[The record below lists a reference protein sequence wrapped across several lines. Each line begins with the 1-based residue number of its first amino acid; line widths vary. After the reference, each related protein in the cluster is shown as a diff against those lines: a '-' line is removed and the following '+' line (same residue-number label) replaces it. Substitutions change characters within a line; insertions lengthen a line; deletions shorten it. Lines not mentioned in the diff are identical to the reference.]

1 MDISESWVL
10 RLLSRTGVDVDLLC
24 RDAGDLIDKFLS
36 YQEEDVPV
44 DLALEIFSVS
54 EKQIDDPDLG
64 VHLGENMNLNDI
76 GLYGYLLLNAHTLGE
91 LLELASHYFNI
102 IFHTSK
108 LYLHKDTD
116 TSVFEYRIIKPTRN
130 APRHDIDWSLGTYIQ
145 EVRNAIGDSWSPD
158 SVSLSYEK
166 PEGIDELIRVYGEKI
181 LFSQKTNSFTVN
193 NALLDIPINDSDTE
207 LLKIIK
213 VQADQL
219 VNAWIQGDDFYH
231 RVRLMIMQG
240 LSEERFNA
248 DILARRMSMSVS
260 TLKRRL
266 SELNM
271 SFREIRDEL
280 IDSLAKQALKDTRL
294 PISTIALQLGY
305 SESAAFDRAF
315 KRLVGMSPR
324 EYRKQINS

>member
-1 MDISESWVL
+1 MNIAESWVL
-10 RLLSRTGVDVDLLC
+10 RLLSRTGVSIDLLC
-24 RDAGDLIDKFLS
+24 RDAGDLVGEFLS
-36 YQEEDVPV
+36 HQEEDVPV
-44 DLALEIFSVS
+44 DLALELFSES

-91 LLELASHYFNI
+91 LLEFASHYFNI
-102 IFHTSK
+102 LFHTSK
-108 LYLHKDTD
+108 VYLHKDAD
-116 TSVFEYRIIKPTRN
+116 NSIFEYRIIKPTKN
-130 APRHDIDWSLGTYIQ
+130 PPRHDIDWSLGTYIKA
-145 EVRNAIGDSWSPD
+145 VRNAIGDHWSPD
-158 SVSLSYEK
+158 SVSLSYGQPSK
-166 PEGIDELIRVYGEKI
+166 TDELTRVYGDKI
-181 LFSQKTNSFTVN
+181 LFSQKTNSFTIDST
-193 NALLDIPINDSDTE
+193 LLDIPINDSDTE

-219 VNAWIQGDDFYH
+219 VQAWVKGDDFYH

-240 LSEERFNA
+240 LSEDRFNA
-248 DILARRMSMSVS
+248 DILARRMGMSLS
-260 TLKRRL
+260 SLKRRL

-294 PISTIALQLGY
+294 PISAIALQLGY

-315 KRLVGMSPR
+315 KRLAGMSPR
-324 EYRKQINS
+324 EYRKKIQF